1 MSEKLLPAQGCQRT
15 VSHAKDVL
23 IVLATFRGH
32 IELMHTE
39 PRKPLVVINC
49 ALGANKV
56 RADGGWLVSIAWFE
70 LVGLLRLVVVCVSLH
85 VRAHQPS
92 GSLQLRRHHVRQ
104 STGVAAARLREATR
118 GFYMIS

>member
-1 MSEKLLPAQGCQRT
+1 M
-15 VSHAKDVL
+15 
-23 IVLATFRGH
+23 
-32 IELMHTE
+32 
-39 PRKPLVVINC
+39 VVINC

-56 RADGGWLVSIAWFE
+56 RADGGSLVSIAWFE

-104 STGVAAARLREATR
+104 STAVGCREAPGGHQGILHDIV
-118 GFYMIS
+118 GFFLHTSRAGGAKKIPPISRECLHVMAGF